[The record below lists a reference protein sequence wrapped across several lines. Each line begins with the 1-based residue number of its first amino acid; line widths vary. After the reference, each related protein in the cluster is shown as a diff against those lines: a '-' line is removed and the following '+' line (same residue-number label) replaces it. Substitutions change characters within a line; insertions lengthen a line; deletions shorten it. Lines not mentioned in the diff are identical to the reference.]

1 MLSFSVH
8 AEIMVPSPDFSSQ
21 TEHYLRT
28 KYLLLTAILHNLV
41 LQLEFG
47 DIRFALALAA
57 AALVAFR
64 GFLWG
69 LVTKLDK
76 NGFAS
81 EMEQTKQSEQHTQQ
95 SFLFYSELANRNK
108 ARE

>member
-1 MLSFSVH
+1 
-8 AEIMVPSPDFSSQ
+8 MVPSPDFSSQ
-21 TEHYLRT
+21 TEYYLHT
-28 KYLLLTAILHNLV
+28 KYLLLTAILRNLV

-47 DIRFALALAA
+47 DILFALALV

-95 SFLFYSELANRNK
+95 SFIFFSELADRK
-108 ARE
+108 QARK

>member
-1 MLSFSVH
+1 
-8 AEIMVPSPDFSSQ
+8 MVPSPGFSSQ

-28 KYLLLTAILHNLV
+28 KYLLLTAILRNLV

-47 DIRFALALAA
+47 GIRFALALA

-95 SFLFYSELANRNK
+95 SFLFFSELANRRQ

>member
-1 MLSFSVH
+1 
-8 AEIMVPSPDFSSQ
+8 MVPSPGFSSQ

-47 DIRFALALAA
+47 GIRFALALAA

-81 EMEQTKQSEQHTQQ
+81 EMEQTEQSDQHIQI
-95 SFLFYSELANRNK
+95 
-108 ARE
+108 